1 MYSEIVEIDFE
12 EALKYRKNAIKEQV
26 SFHNNTNC
34 KWFGIYDADKL
45 ISFYCL
51 MINNKSARF
60 KSNYTL
66 NEYRRQGCLNRF
78 IQHAKNYC
86 KENNIH
92 IITLF
97 CTKMSVNSH
106 CKNGMEIIR
115 FNDKN
120 NIYYGRYMI

>member
-1 MYSEIVEIDFE
+1 MFSEIREIEFE
-12 EALKYRKNAIKEQV
+12 EVLKYRKIAIKEQV
-26 SFHNNTNC
+26 SFHNNNNC

-66 NEYRRQGCLNRF
+66 KEYRRQGCLKRF
-78 IQHAKNYC
+78 IQHAKDICN
-86 KENNIH
+86 KMNIKV
-92 IITLF
+92 ITLF
-97 CTKMSVNSH
+97 CTELSVSSH
-106 CKNGMEIIR
+106 KREGMEVVR

-120 NIYYGRYMI
+120 NIYYGRYEL